1 MSSEVRIII
10 PGRPVPAARMT
21 RRSKYKNR
29 QAQRYLIYK
38 GVVGWCAKAAGVR
51 MTDKSVTVEIDVYL
65 AGGTTGDWDN
75 YAKAIC
81 DGLNGVAYIDDQQ
94 VVEGRVRRHFCNRK
108 KDERAEVVIREV
120 S

>member
-1 MSSEVRIII
+1 MTKIII

-21 RRSKYKNR
+21 SRGKHVKR

-38 GVVGWCAKAAGVR
+38 GVVGWCAKAAGVK
-51 MTDKSVTVEIDVYL
+51 MTDQPVAIEIDIYVRGR
-65 AGGTTGDWDN
+65 AGDWDN

-94 VVEGRVRRHFCNRK
+94 VVEGRVRRHYCDSNTE
-108 KDERAEVVIREV
+108 ERAEVVIRECV
-120 S
+120 G